1 MDRHDLEGATAADVA
16 SAHMRDVES
25 QQRHGV
31 RFLSYWFDDDRN
43 SAFCLVEAPDAEA
56 AAACHREAHGSVPNE
71 IIPVEPEA
79 VEALPGPH
87 GRPACDGAPGRQRI
101 PDHPLH
107 RSGGI
112 DGPRPASRR
121 RRCDGAPAPPRRHH
135 PEAVSA
141 QHRGLEVKHTGDGI
155 MASFVSV
162 QDALRAAVQIQ
173 RGFARHNASRPE
185 ARLAVR
191 IGMSAG
197 EPVAESGDLFGAAVQ
212 LAARLCAYATPQTIV
227 ASGVVADLAVGK
239 GFVFGPRHDV
249 ELRGFPYPLHRARWT
264 GHRDDRRR
272 RAAAPRPRSADD
284 RGRR

>member
-31 RFLSYWFDDDRN
+31 RFLSYWFDYDRS

-71 IIPVEPEA
+71 IIPVEPEVVA
-79 VEALPGPH
+79 RFLGRTDDPLATGRQADSAFRIILFTDLEGSTGLVQRLGDDGAMELLRLHDAIIREAL
-87 GRPACDGAPGRQRI
+87 
-101 PDHPLH
+101 
-107 RSGGI
+107 
-112 DGPRPASRR
+112 
-121 RRCDGAPAPPRRHH
+121 
-135 PEAVSA
+135 A

-155 MASFVSV
+155 MASFGSV

-249 ELRGFPYPLHRARWT
+249 ELRGFP
-264 GHRDDRRR
+264 
-272 RAAAPRPRSADD
+272 APVPSCEVDWAP
-284 RGRR
+284 G